1 MFRNA
6 KVGDKVWSMRNCW
19 GTIVEI
25 NPNYGCPLRVE
36 FNNCDFTNSFTMDG
50 KEYVNDINPTLF
62 WNEIKYETPK
72 KPFNLEE
79 ELRKLEIAKFE
90 LGSNNYTLLWSNQY
104 SIIDFDYYMS
114 YQNPLTVYFTKK
126 SIMNFL
132 DSIKDKGITKEEFFE
147 AYKNV
152 FGGK

>member
-1 MFRNA
+1 MFKNA
-6 KVGDKVWSMRNCW
+6 KVGDKVWDFLHKK
-19 GTIVEI
+19 GIIAEI
-25 NPNYGCPLRVE
+25 ENEKIFVE
-36 FNNCDFTNSFTMDG
+36 FYNVLGHKVVYDLEGRILGTS
-50 KEYVNDINPTLF
+50 YPQTLF
-62 WNEIKYETPK
+62 WGEIKYDIPEK
-72 KPFNLEE
+72 SFNLEE

-132 DSIKDKGITKEEFFE
+132 DSIKDKEITKEEFFE
-147 AYKNV
+147 AYGRV